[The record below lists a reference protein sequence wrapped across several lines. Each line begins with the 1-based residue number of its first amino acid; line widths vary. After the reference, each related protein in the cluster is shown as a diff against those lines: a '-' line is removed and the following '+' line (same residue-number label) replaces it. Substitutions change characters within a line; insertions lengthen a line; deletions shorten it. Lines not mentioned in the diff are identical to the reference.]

1 MANATTQTP
10 RREAFGSRNVFILSA
25 IGSAVG
31 LGNIWR
37 FPYVAYEGGGG
48 AFLIPYLCAL
58 LTAGIPLLFFDYAIG
73 HRFRGSAPL
82 AFRRMHRIAEPLGWW
97 QVLIC
102 VVIATYYA
110 VIIAWA
116 AMYTWFSA
124 QLSWGAGNEKDYFF
138 SDFLQMGDVAETGIS
153 TQFVPQVGYPLIGVW
168 LVVVVIMALGVK
180 RGIGRANVVL
190 MPLLTVMFAVLVV
203 QSLFLPGAMD
213 GLNAFFTPNWKA
225 LADPGVWASAY
236 GHIFFSLSV
245 AFGIMVTYSSYLK
258 RKTDLTGSGLV
269 VAFANSGFE
278 ILAGIGVFAA
288 LGFMAQAQGTNVA
301 GVAEGGIGLAFIA
314 FPTIVSQATGGSIIG
329 VLFFGAL
336 VFAGITSL
344 ISVLEVVVAALQ
356 DKLGWG
362 RVRTTLTV
370 SIPVALISIAFFSTT
385 TALAVLDTT
394 DAFINAF
401 GIMAVAVVAVI
412 VAALQDKLG
421 WARIRTTLTV
431 SIPLAIVSTALFST
445 TTALAVLDTTDAFV
459 NAFGIMAVA
468 LVAVVIVAWL
478 LHKLPTLQAHLN
490 ERSSF
495 RIGLVWKVLIAGLAP
510 IVLGYLF
517 VTELITKISE
527 PYEGYP
533 IWFLAV
539 FGWGMVVALV
549 VLALLLSLLP
559 WSGRSRAKDDPDYD
573 EFLTE
578 EHYDPD
584 PETDTVR
591 VVTPQNSGGRS

>member
-1 MANATTQTP
+1 MVTASTHTS

-82 AFRRMHRIAEPLGWW
+82 AFRRMHRRAEVLGWW

-102 VVIATYYA
+102 VVIAVYYA

-124 QLSWGAGNEKDYFF
+124 QLTWGPGNENDFFF
-138 SDFLQMGDVAETGIS
+138 SDFLRSADVAKVGVS
-153 TQFVPQVGYPLIGVW
+153 TEFVPQVGIPLVVVW

-180 RGIGRANVVL
+180 RGIGRANMIL
-190 MPLLTVMFAVLVV
+190 MPLLTVMFAILVV
-203 QSLFLPGAMD
+203 QSLFLPGALD
-213 GLNAFFTPNWKA
+213 GLNAFFTPDWAA
-225 LADPGVWASAY
+225 LADPAVWASAY

-288 LGFMAQAQGTNVA
+288 LGFMAQAQGTEVS
-301 GVAEGGIGLAFIA
+301 GVASSGIGLAFIA

-336 VFAGITSL
+336 VFAGVTSL
-344 ISVLEVVVAALQ
+344 ISILEVIVAALQ

-362 RVRTTLTV
+362 R
-370 SIPVALISIAFFSTT
+370 
-385 TALAVLDTT
+385 
-394 DAFINAF
+394 
-401 GIMAVAVVAVI
+401 
-412 VAALQDKLG
+412 
-421 WARIRTTLTV
+421 IRTTLIV
-431 SIPLAIVSTALFST
+431 SVPLAVISMALFST
-445 TTALAVLDTTDAFV
+445 TTALSVLDTADAFV

-468 LVAVVIVAWL
+468 LVAVIVVAWV
-478 LHKLPTLQAHLN
+478 LHRLPALKDHLN
-490 ERSSF
+490 RRSSF
-495 RIGLVWKVLIAGLAP
+495 TVGRFWMLLIGVLAP
-510 IVLGYLF
+510 LVLGYLF
-517 VTELITKISE
+517 VSELVSKISS
-527 PYEGYP
+527 PYGDYP
-533 IWFLAV
+533 GWFVGV
-539 FGWGMVVALV
+539 FGWGMVIALV
-549 VLALLLSLLP
+549 LIAALLALLP
-559 WSGRSRAKDDPDYD
+559 WGARSHAKADPDYD
-573 EFLTE
+573 EFLAA

-584 PETDTVR
+584 AETAA
-591 VVTPQNSGGRS
+591 VTAPTAERGAGA

>member
-1 MANATTQTP
+1 MATATTQSP
-10 RREAFGSRNVFILSA
+10 KREAFGSRNVFILSA

-82 AFRRMHRIAEPLGWW
+82 AFRRMHRAAEPLGWW

-102 VVIATYYA
+102 IVIAVYYA
-110 VIIAWA
+110 VIVAWA

-124 QLSWGAGNEKDYFF
+124 QLTWGAGNEENFF
-138 SDFLQMGDVAETGIS
+138 FVDFLKSADVAEVGVS
-153 TQFVPQVGYPLIGVW
+153 TDFVPQVGIPLIGVW
-168 LVVVVIMALGVK
+168 LVVIVIMALGVK
-180 RGIGRANVVL
+180 RGIGKANMIL
-190 MPLLTVMFAVLVV
+190 MPLLTLMFAVLVV
-203 QSLFLPGAMD
+203 QALFLPGAMD
-213 GLNAFFTPNWKA
+213 GLNAFFTPNWEA

-288 LGFMAQAQGTNVA
+288 LGFMAQAQSTDVA
-301 GVAEGGIGLAFIA
+301 GVATSGIGLAFIA
-314 FPTIVSQATGGSIIG
+314 FPTIVSQAAGGSIIG

-344 ISVLEVVVAALQ
+344 ISILEVIVAALQ

-370 SIPVALISIAFFSTT
+370 SIP
-385 TALAVLDTT
+385 LAV
-394 DAFINAF
+394 IS
-401 GIMAVAVVAVI
+401 M
-412 VAALQDKLG
+412 
-421 WARIRTTLTV
+421 
-431 SIPLAIVSTALFST
+431 ALFST
-445 TTALAVLDTTDAFV
+445 TTALSVLDTTDAFV

-468 LVAVVIVAWL
+468 LVAVVIVAWV
-478 LHKLPTLQAHLN
+478 LHKLPVLQEHLN
-490 ERSSF
+490 RRSSF
-495 RIGLVWKVLIAGLAP
+495 PSGRIWKILVGVLAP
-510 IVLGYLF
+510 IVLGYLL
-517 VTELITKISE
+517 VTELITKITE
-527 PYEGYP
+527 PYSGYP
-533 IWFLAV
+533 AWFLSV
-539 FGWGMVVALV
+539 FGWGMVIALV
-549 VLALLLSLLP
+549 IFAFLLSLLP
-559 WSGRSRAKDDPDYD
+559 WSGRSHAKDDPEYD
-573 EFLTE
+573 EFLVE
-578 EHYDPD
+578 EHYDAD
-584 PETDTVR
+584 PETGAVQIL
-591 VVTPQNSGGRS
+591 TPQEKGTRA

>member
-1 MANATTQTP
+1 MANATTQSP

-116 AMYTWFSA
+116 ATYTWFSA
-124 QLSWGAGNEKDYFF
+124 QLSWGKGNEEAYFF
-138 SDFLQMGDVAETGIS
+138 GDFLQMGDVGKTGVS
-153 TQFVPQVGYPLIGVW
+153 TQFVPQVGYPLIAVW
-168 LVVVVIMALGVK
+168 LIVIIIMALGVK
-180 RGIGRANVVL
+180 RGIGRANTVL

-203 QSLFLPGAMD
+203 QSLFLPGAVE
-213 GLNAFFTPNWKA
+213 GLNAFFTPNWEA

-288 LGFMAQAQGTNVA
+288 LGFMAQAQGTDVS
-301 GVAEGGIGLAFIA
+301 GVAAGGIGLAFIA

-394 DAFINAF
+394 DAF
-401 GIMAVAVVAVI
+401 
-412 VAALQDKLG
+412 
-421 WARIRTTLTV
+421 
-431 SIPLAIVSTALFST
+431 
-445 TTALAVLDTTDAFV
+445 V

-468 LVAVVIVAWL
+468 LVAVIVVAWL
-478 LHKLPTLQAHLN
+478 LHKLPVLREHLN
-490 ERSSF
+490 RRSSF
-495 RIGLVWKVLIAGLAP
+495 KVGWFWMLLIGALAP

-517 VTELITKISE
+517 VSEVMTKITT

-533 IWFLAV
+533 GWFLAI
-539 FGWGMVVALV
+539 FGWGMVISLV
-549 VLALLLSLLP
+549 VLAILLSLLP
-559 WSGRSRAKDDPDYD
+559 WSRRSHAKDDPEYD
-573 EFLTE
+573 EFLVE
-578 EHYDPD
+578 ESYMPD
-584 PETDTVR
+584 AETGTVR
-591 VVTPQNSGGRS
+591 VPGYTSKGARS

>member
-1 MANATTQTP
+1 MASGRPQTTK
-10 RREAFGSRNVFILSA
+10 REAFGSRNVFILSA

-82 AFRRMHRIAEPLGWW
+82 AFRRLHRAAEPLGWW

-102 VVIATYYA
+102 VVISVYYA

-124 QLSWGAGNEKDYFF
+124 QLSWGAGNENDFF
-138 SDFLQMGDVAETGIS
+138 FGEFLNMGDVADGVSLE
-153 TQFVPQVGYPLIGVW
+153 FVPQVGVPLLIVW
-168 LVVVVIMALGVK
+168 LVTIVIMGLGVK
-180 RGIGRANVVL
+180 RGIGAANTVL
-190 MPLLTVMFAVLVV
+190 LPLLTVMFIVLVV
-203 QSLFLPGAMD
+203 QALFLPGAMD
-213 GLNAFFTPNWKA
+213 GLNAFFTPNWEA
-225 LADPGVWASAY
+225 LGDPAVWASAY

-269 VAFANSGFE
+269 VGFANSGFE

-288 LGFMAQAQGTNVA
+288 LGFMAQAQSAEVSDVA
-301 GVAEGGIGLAFIA
+301 SAGIGLAFVA
-314 FPTIVSQATGGSIIG
+314 FPTIVSQAAGGSIIG

-336 VFAGITSL
+336 TFAGLTSM
-344 ISVLEVVVAALQ
+344 ISILEVIVAAIQ

-362 RVRTTLTV
+362 RVRATLTV
-370 SIPVALISIAFFSTT
+370 T
-385 TALAVLDTT
+385 
-394 DAFINAF
+394 
-401 GIMAVAVVAVI
+401 
-412 VAALQDKLG
+412 
-421 WARIRTTLTV
+421 
-431 SIPLAIVSTALFST
+431 IPLGVISMAFFST

-468 LVAVVIVAWL
+468 LVAVIVVAWL
-478 LHKLPTLQAHLN
+478 LHKLPVLQEHLN
-490 ERSSF
+490 RRSSF
-495 RIGLVWKVLIAGLAP
+495 RVGLIWKLLVGALAP

-517 VTELITKISE
+517 ISELITKIQN

-533 IWFLAV
+533 EWFLSI
-539 FGWGMVVALV
+539 FGWGMVIALV
-549 VLALLLSLLP
+549 VLAILLSLVP
-559 WSGRSRAKDDPDYD
+559 WSGRSHAKDDPEYD
-573 EFLTE
+573 EFLAE
-578 EHYDPD
+578 ESYPPD
-584 PETDTVR
+584 AETGAIRT
-591 VVTPQNSGGRS
+591 TKGAGA

>member
-1 MANATTQTP
+1 MANATTQTKK
-10 RREAFGSRNVFILSA
+10 REAFGSRNVFIMSA

-82 AFRRMHRIAEPLGWW
+82 AFRRMSRAAEPLGWW

-124 QLSWGAGNEKDYFF
+124 QISWGKGNEQDYFF
-138 SDFLQMGDVAETGIS
+138 SDFLEMGNIKNGIS
-153 TQFVPQVGYPLIGVW
+153 LEFVPQVGIPLIGVW
-168 LVVVVIMALGVK
+168 LVVITIMALGVK
-180 RGIGRANVVL
+180 RGIGAANMIL
-190 MPLLTVMFAVLVV
+190 MPLLTLMFVTLVV
-203 QSLFLPGAMD
+203 QALFLPGAMD
-213 GLNAFFTPNWKA
+213 GLNAFFTPNWQA

-269 VAFANSGFE
+269 VGFANSGFE

-288 LGFMAQAQGTNVA
+288 LGFMAQAQGTDVS
-301 GVAEGGIGLAFIA
+301 GVASSGIGLAFIA
-314 FPTIVSQATGGSIIG
+314 FPTIVSQATGGSIFG

-370 SIPVALISIAFFSTT
+370 AIPVALISIAFFSTT
-385 TALAVLDTT
+385 TALQVLDTT

-401 GIMAVAVVAVI
+401 GIMAVALVAVI
-412 VAALQDKLG
+412 
-421 WARIRTTLTV
+421 
-431 SIPLAIVSTALFST
+431 
-445 TTALAVLDTTDAFV
+445 
-459 NAFGIMAVA
+459 
-468 LVAVVIVAWL
+468 LVAWIL
-478 LHKLPTLQAHLN
+478 RKLPVLREHLN
-490 ERSSF
+490 RRSSF
-495 RIGLVWKVLIAGLAP
+495 RLGWAWMLLVGALAP

-517 VTELITKISE
+517 VSE
-527 PYEGYP
+527 IVAKVAAPYEGYP
-533 IWFLAV
+533 LWFLAI
-539 FGWGMVVALV
+539 FGWGTVVAIIV
-549 VLALLLSLLP
+549 FAILLSLLP
-559 WSGRSRAKDDPDYD
+559 WSRRSHAKDDPEYD
-573 EFLTE
+573 EFLDVE
-578 EHYDPD
+578 NYEPD
-584 PETDTVR
+584 AETASIAVADAR
-591 VVTPQNSGGRS
+591 PKGARP

>member
-1 MANATTQTP
+1 MANPTTQTKK
-10 RREAFGSRNVFILSA
+10 REAFGSRNVFILSA

-82 AFRRMHRIAEPLGWW
+82 AFRRMSRVAEPLGWW

-124 QLSWGAGNEKDYFF
+124 QITWGKGNEQNYFF
-138 SDFLQMGDVAETGIS
+138 TEFLQMGDLKKGVSLE
-153 TQFVPQVGYPLIGVW
+153 FVPQVGIPLIGVW
-168 LVVVVIMALGVK
+168 LVVIVIMALGVK
-180 RGIGRANVVL
+180 RGIGAANMIL
-190 MPLLTVMFAVLVV
+190 MPLLTLMFATLVV
-203 QSLFLPGAMD
+203 QALFLPGAVD
-213 GLNAFFTPNWKA
+213 GLNAFFTPNWEA

-269 VAFANSGFE
+269 VGFANSGFE

-288 LGFMAQAQGTNVA
+288 LGFMAQAQGTDVS
-301 GVAEGGIGLAFIA
+301 GVAASGIGLAFVA
-314 FPTIVSQATGGSIIG
+314 FPTIVSNATGGSIIG

-336 VFAGITSL
+336 VFAGVTSL

-362 RVRTTLTV
+362 RVRTTLV
-370 SIPVALISIAFFSTT
+370 VAIPVALISIAFFSTT
-385 TALAVLDTT
+385 TALQVLDAT

-401 GIMAVAVVAVI
+401 GIMAVALVAVI
-412 VAALQDKLG
+412 V
-421 WARIRTTLTV
+421 
-431 SIPLAIVSTALFST
+431 
-445 TTALAVLDTTDAFV
+445 
-459 NAFGIMAVA
+459 
-468 LVAVVIVAWL
+468 VAWL
-478 LHKLPTLQAHLN
+478 LRKLPALRDHIN
-490 ERSSF
+490 RRSSF
-495 RIGLVWKVLIAGLAP
+495 RLGWVWMLLVGALAP
-510 IVLGYLF
+510 VVLGYLF
-517 VTELITKISE
+517 VSEVRAKISE

-533 IWFLAV
+533 LWFLAI
-539 FGWGMVVALV
+539 FGWGMVIALIV
-549 VLALLLSLLP
+549 FAILLTLLP
-559 WSGRSRAKDDPDYD
+559 WSRRSHAKLDPEYD
-573 EFLTE
+573 EFLVTE
-578 EHYDPD
+578 DYEPD
-584 PETDTVR
+584 AETGSIALHGDAAK
-591 VVTPQNSGGRS
+591 GARS

>member
-1 MANATTQTP
+1 MATATTQTP

-82 AFRRMHRIAEPLGWW
+82 AFRRLHRAAEPLGWW

-102 VVIATYYA
+102 VVIAVYYA

-124 QLSWGAGNEKDYFF
+124 QLTWGAGNEDAFF
-138 SDFLQMGDVAETGIS
+138 AGDFLQAQDVAEVGVS
-153 TQFVPQVGYPLIGVW
+153 SQFVPQVGIP
-168 LVVVVIMALGVK
+168 LVVVWLIVIMALGVK
-180 RGIGRANVVL
+180 RGIGRANMIL
-190 MPLLTVMFAVLVV
+190 MPLLTVMFAILVV
-203 QSLFLPGAMD
+203 QSLFLPGAME
-213 GLNAFFTPNWKA
+213 GLDAFFAPNWEA

-288 LGFMAQAQGTNVA
+288 LGFMAQAQGTEVA
-301 GVAEGGIGLAFIA
+301 GVATSGIGLAFVA

-336 VFAGITSL
+336 VFAGVTSL
-344 ISVLEVVVAALQ
+344 ISILE
-356 DKLGWG
+356 
-362 RVRTTLTV
+362 
-370 SIPVALISIAFFSTT
+370 
-385 TALAVLDTT
+385 
-394 DAFINAF
+394 
-401 GIMAVAVVAVI
+401 VI

-421 WARIRTTLTV
+421 WARVRTTLTV
-431 SIPLAIVSTALFST
+431 AIPLAIVSMALFST
-445 TTALAVLDTTDAFV
+445 TTALAVLDTVDAFV
-459 NAFGIMAVA
+459 NSFGIMAVA
-468 LVAVVIVAWL
+468 LVAVIVVAWL
-478 LHKLPTLQAHLN
+478 LHKLPVLVEHLN
-490 ERSSF
+490 RRSSF
-495 RIGLVWKVLIAGLAP
+495 RVGTAWKLLVGVLAP
-510 IVLGYLF
+510 VVLGYLF
-517 VTELITKISE
+517 VSELIAKTSE
-527 PYEGYP
+527 PYSGYP
-533 IWFLAV
+533 AGFLAV

-549 VLALLLSLLP
+549 VLALILSALP
-559 WSGRSRAKDDPDYD
+559 WSARSHAK
-573 EFLTE
+573 
-578 EHYDPD
+578 HD
-584 PETDTVR
+584 PEYDAFLAEEQYEPDAETSAIPAVGTTKGADA
-591 VVTPQNSGGRS
+591 

>member
-1 MANATTQTP
+1 MATATTQT
-10 RREAFGSRNVFILSA
+10 RKREAFGSRNVFILSA

-82 AFRRMHRIAEPLGWW
+82 AFRRMHRAAEPLGWW

-102 VVIATYYA
+102 VVIAVYYA
-110 VIIAWA
+110 VIVAWA

-124 QLSWGAGNEKDYFF
+124 QLTWGAGNENDFF
-138 SDFLQMGDVAETGIS
+138 FTDFLQSADVAEGGIS
-153 TQFVPQVGYPLIGVW
+153 TDFVPQVGIPLVVVW
-168 LVVVVIMALGVK
+168 LVVIVIMALGVK
-180 RGIGRANVVL
+180 RGIGRANMVL
-190 MPLLTVMFAVLVV
+190 MPLLTVMFAILVV

-213 GLNAFFTPNWKA
+213 GLNAFFTPNWEA

-288 LGFMAQAQGTNVA
+288 LGFMAQVQATDVS
-301 GVAEGGIGLAFIA
+301 GVASSGIGLAFIA

-344 ISVLEVVVAALQ
+344 ISILE
-356 DKLGWG
+356 
-362 RVRTTLTV
+362 
-370 SIPVALISIAFFSTT
+370 
-385 TALAVLDTT
+385 
-394 DAFINAF
+394 
-401 GIMAVAVVAVI
+401 VI

-421 WARIRTTLTV
+421 WRRVRTTLTV
-431 SIPLAIVSTALFST
+431 SIPLAVISMALFST
-445 TTALAVLDTTDAFV
+445 TTALTVLDTADAFV

-468 LVAVVIVAWL
+468 LVAVIVVAWVF
-478 LHKLPTLQAHLN
+478 HKLPVLREHLN
-490 ERSSF
+490 RRSSF
-495 RIGLVWKVLIAGLAP
+495 RIGRVWMLLVGVLAP
-510 IVLGYLF
+510 VVLGYLL
-517 VTELITKISE
+517 VSELITKISE
-527 PYEGYP
+527 PYGGYP
-533 IWFLAV
+533 TWFLGV
-539 FGWGMVVALV
+539 FGWGLVIALV
-549 VLALLLSLLP
+549 VIGILLSLMP
-559 WSGRSRAKDDPDYD
+559 WSGRSQAKDDPDYD
-573 EFLTE
+573 DFLVD
-578 EHYDPD
+578 EHYDAD
-584 PETDTVR
+584 PETGAIHT
-591 VVTPQNSGGRS
+591 TTSQEKGLGA

>member
-1 MANATTQTP
+1 MQTQK
-10 RREAFGSRNVFILSA
+10 REAFGSRNVFILSA

-82 AFRRMHRIAEPLGWW
+82 AFRRMHRAAEPLGWW

-102 VVIATYYA
+102 VVVSVYYA

-124 QLSWGAGNEKDYFF
+124 QLTWGAGNEEAFF
-138 SDFLQMGDVAETGIS
+138 AGDFLQSADVAETGLS
-153 TQFVPQVGYPLIGVW
+153 TVFVPQVGIPLLVVW
-168 LVVVVIMALGVK
+168 LCVIVIMALGVK
-180 RGIGRANVVL
+180 RGIGRANTIL
-190 MPLLTVMFAVLVV
+190 MPLLTVMFAILVV
-203 QSLFLPGAMD
+203 QALFLPGAMD
-213 GLNAFFTPNWKA
+213 GLNAFFTPNWEA
-225 LADPGVWASAY
+225 LADPAVWASAY

-245 AFGIMVTYSSYLK
+245 AFGIMVTYASYLK

-288 LGFMAQAQGTNVA
+288 LGFMAQAQGTEVS
-301 GVAEGGIGLAFIA
+301 GVASSGIGLAFVA

-336 VFAGITSL
+336 VFAGVTSL
-344 ISVLEVVVAALQ
+344 ISVLE
-356 DKLGWG
+356 
-362 RVRTTLTV
+362 
-370 SIPVALISIAFFSTT
+370 
-385 TALAVLDTT
+385 
-394 DAFINAF
+394 
-401 GIMAVAVVAVI
+401 VI

-421 WARIRTTLTV
+421 WARVRTTLTV
-431 SIPLAIVSTALFST
+431 TIPLAVISMALFST
-445 TTALAVLDTTDAFV
+445 TTALTVLDTTDAFV
-459 NAFGIMAVA
+459 NAFGIMTVA
-468 LVAVVIVAWL
+468 LVAVIVVAWL
-478 LHKLPTLQAHLN
+478 LHRLPTLQEHLN
-490 ERSSF
+490 RRSSF
-495 RIGLVWKVLIAGLAP
+495 RTGWVWKILVGALAP

-517 VTELITKISE
+517 VSELIAKIST

-533 IWFLAV
+533 IWFLAI
-539 FGWGMVVALV
+539 FGWGMVIALV
-549 VLALLLSLLP
+549 VFAILLSLLP
-559 WSGRSRAKDDPDYD
+559 WSRRSHAKDDPEYD
-573 EFLTE
+573 EFLVDE
-578 EHYDPD
+578 QYEPD
-584 PETDTVR
+584 AETGAVLI
-591 VVTPQNSGGRS
+591 QNRQKGAGA

>member
-1 MANATTQTP
+1 MSTAVTQP
-10 RREAFGSRNVFILSA
+10 HKREAFGSRNVFILSA

-82 AFRRMHRIAEPLGWW
+82 AFRRMHRAAEPLGWW

-102 VVIATYYA
+102 VIISVYYA

-124 QLSWGAGNEKDYFF
+124 QLTWGPGNENDFF
-138 SDFLQMGDVAETGIS
+138 FGEFLQMGDVAGGIS
-153 TQFVPQVGYPLIGVW
+153 LEFVPQVGIPL
-168 LVVVVIMALGVK
+168 LVVWVVTIVIMGLGVK
-180 RGIGRANVVL
+180 RGIGAANTVL
-190 MPLLTVMFAVLVV
+190 LPLLTVMFIVLVV
-203 QSLFLPGAMD
+203 QALFLPGAMD
-213 GLNAFFTPNWKA
+213 GLNAFFTPNWQA

-269 VAFANSGFE
+269 VGFANSGFE

-288 LGFMAQAQGTNVA
+288 LGFMAQAQSAPVSDVA
-301 GVAEGGIGLAFIA
+301 SAGIGLAFVA
-314 FPTIVSQATGGSIIG
+314 FPTIVSQAAGGPIIG

-336 VFAGITSL
+336 TFAGLTSM
-344 ISVLEVVVAALQ
+344 ISILEVIVAAIQ

-362 RVRTTLTV
+362 RVRATLTV
-370 SIPVALISIAFFSTT
+370 TIPLAVISMAFFSTT

-401 GIMAVAVVAVI
+401 GIMAVALVAVI
-412 VAALQDKLG
+412 A
-421 WARIRTTLTV
+421 V
-431 SIPLAIVSTALFST
+431 SWV
-445 TTALAVLDTTDAFV
+445 
-459 NAFGIMAVA
+459 
-468 LVAVVIVAWL
+468 
-478 LHKLPTLQAHLN
+478 LHKLPALQEHLN
-490 ERSSF
+490 RRSSF
-495 RIGLVWKVLIAGLAP
+495 RVGLIWKLLVGLLAP

-517 VTELITKISE
+517 ISELITKIST

-533 IWFLAV
+533 DWFLSI
-539 FGWGMVVALV
+539 FGWGMVISLVILAV
-549 VLALLLSLLP
+549 VLSLIP
-559 WSGRSRAKDDPDYD
+559 WSVRSHAKDDPEYD

-578 EHYDPD
+578 ESYEPD
-584 PETDTVR
+584 AETGTIR
-591 VVTPQNSGGRS
+591 VSPASSSKGTGA

>member
-1 MANATTQTP
+1 MATAMKRAP
-10 RREAFGSRNVFILSA
+10 KREAFGSRNVFILSA

-82 AFRRMHRIAEPLGWW
+82 AFRRLHRAAEPLGWW

-102 VVIATYYA
+102 VVIAVYYA

-124 QLSWGAGNEKDYFF
+124 QLTWGAGNEDTFFF
-138 SDFLQMGDVAETGIS
+138 SDFLQMGDVADGVS
-153 TQFVPQVGYPLIGVW
+153 TDFVPQVGIPLLAVW
-168 LVVVVIMALGVK
+168 VVTIVIMALGVK
-180 RGIGRANVVL
+180 RGIGAANMIL
-190 MPLLTVMFAVLVV
+190 MPLLTLMFAVLVI
-203 QSLFLPGAMD
+203 QALFLPGAMD
-213 GLNAFFTPNWKA
+213 GLNAFFEPNWQA
-225 LADPGVWASAY
+225 LADPAVWAAAY

-288 LGFMAQAQGTNVA
+288 LGFMAQAQASQIDDVA
-301 GVAEGGIGLAFIA
+301 SAGIGLAFVA

-329 VLFFGAL
+329 VLFFGSL
-336 VFAGITSL
+336 VFAGVTSM
-344 ISVLEVVVAALQ
+344 ISILEVIVAALQ

-362 RVRTTLTV
+362 RVRTTL
-370 SIPVALISIAFFSTT
+370 
-385 TALAVLDTT
+385 
-394 DAFINAF
+394 
-401 GIMAVAVVAVI
+401 I
-412 VAALQDKLG
+412 V
-421 WARIRTTLTV
+421 T
-431 SIPLAIVSTALFST
+431 IPLAVISMALFST

-459 NAFGIMAVA
+459 NAFGIMTVA
-468 LVAVVIVAWL
+468 LVAVIVVAWM
-478 LHKLPTLQAHLN
+478 LHKLPALQEHLN
-490 ERSSF
+490 RRSSF
-495 RIGLVWKVLIAGLAP
+495 RIGLIWRLLVGVISP
-510 IVLGYLF
+510 IVLGYLL
-517 VTELITKISE
+517 VTELIAKISA

-533 IWFLAV
+533 GWFLGV
-539 FGWGMVVALV
+539 FGWGMVIALV
-549 VLALLLSLLP
+549 ILAVVLTFIP
-559 WSGRSRAKDDPDYD
+559 WSGRSHAKDDPQYD
-573 EFLTE
+573 EFLAA
-578 EHYDPD
+578 EHYEPD
-584 PETDTVR
+584 SETATIR
-591 VVTPQNSGGRS
+591 VPGVAAQNGAES

>member
-1 MANATTQTP
+1 MVTATTQSP

-82 AFRRMHRIAEPLGWW
+82 AFRRMHRRAEALGWW

-102 VVIATYYA
+102 VVIAVYYA

-124 QLSWGAGNEKDYFF
+124 QLTWGPGNENDFF
-138 SDFLQMGDVAETGIS
+138 FADFLRSADVREVGVS
-153 TQFVPQVGYPLIGVW
+153 TEFVPQVGVPLAVVW
-168 LVVVVIMALGVK
+168 VIVIVIMGFGVK
-180 RGIGRANVVL
+180 RGIGRANTVL
-190 MPLLTVMFAVLVV
+190 MPLLTVMFAILVV
-203 QSLFLPGAMD
+203 QSLFLPGAFD
-213 GLNAFFTPNWKA
+213 GLDAFFAPNWQA

-288 LGFMAQAQGTNVA
+288 LGFMAQAQGAEVS
-301 GVAEGGIGLAFIA
+301 GVASSGIGLAFVA

-336 VFAGITSL
+336 VFAGLTSL
-344 ISVLEVVVAALQ
+344 ISILEVIVAALQ

-370 SIPVALISIAFFSTT
+370 SIP
-385 TALAVLDTT
+385 LAV
-394 DAFINAF
+394 IS
-401 GIMAVAVVAVI
+401 M
-412 VAALQDKLG
+412 
-421 WARIRTTLTV
+421 
-431 SIPLAIVSTALFST
+431 ALFST
-445 TTALAVLDTTDAFV
+445 TTALSVLDTTDAFV

-468 LVAVVIVAWL
+468 LVAVIVVAWL
-478 LHKLPTLQAHLN
+478 LHRLPALKEHLDR
-490 ERSSF
+490 RSSF
-495 RIGLVWKVLIAGLAP
+495 PVGWVWMLLVGALAP
-510 IVLGYLF
+510 LVLGYLF
-517 VTELITKISE
+517 VSEIIAKTSE
-527 PYEGYP
+527 PYGGYP
-533 IWFLAV
+533 AWFLGI
-539 FGWGMVVALV
+539 FGWGMAIALV
-549 VLALLLSLLP
+549 VCGVLLSLLP
-559 WSGRSRAKDDPDYD
+559 WGDRSHAKDDPSYD
-573 EFLTE
+573 EFLAV

-584 PETDTVR
+584 PETSAITVPATTQR
-591 VVTPQNSGGRS
+591 GADA

>member
-1 MANATTQTP
+1 MATAATQTH

-73 HRFRGSAPL
+73 HRYRGSAPL
-82 AFRRMHRIAEPLGWW
+82 AFRRLHRAAEPLGWW

-102 VVIATYYA
+102 VVIAVYYA

-124 QLSWGAGNEKDYFF
+124 QLTWGAGNENDFF
-138 SDFLQMGDVAETGIS
+138 FIDFLRSADVAEVGVS
-153 TQFVPQVGYPLIGVW
+153 TDFVPQVGIPLVVVW
-168 LVVVVIMALGVK
+168 LVVIVIMALGVK
-180 RGIGRANVVL
+180 RGIGRANMIL
-190 MPLLTVMFAVLVV
+190 MPLLTVMFAILVV

-213 GLNAFFTPNWKA
+213 GLNAFFTPNWEA

-288 LGFMAQAQGTNVA
+288 LGFMAQAQGTEVA
-301 GVAEGGIGLAFIA
+301 GVASSGIGLAFIA

-336 VFAGITSL
+336 VFAGVTSL
-344 ISVLEVVVAALQ
+344 ISILE
-356 DKLGWG
+356 
-362 RVRTTLTV
+362 
-370 SIPVALISIAFFSTT
+370 
-385 TALAVLDTT
+385 
-394 DAFINAF
+394 
-401 GIMAVAVVAVI
+401 VI

-421 WARIRTTLTV
+421 WARVRTTLTV
-431 SIPLAIVSTALFST
+431 AIPLAIVSMALFST
-445 TTALAVLDTTDAFV
+445 TTALSVLDTVDAFV
-459 NAFGIMAVA
+459 NSFGIMAVA
-468 LVAVVIVAWL
+468 LVAVIIVAWL
-478 LHKLPTLQAHLN
+478 LHKLPVLAEHLN
-490 ERSSF
+490 RRSSF
-495 RIGLVWKVLIAGLAP
+495 RVGTIWKLLVGVLAP
-510 IVLGYLF
+510 VVLGYLF
-517 VTELITKISE
+517 ISELIAKTSE
-527 PYEGYP
+527 PYSGYP
-533 IWFLAV
+533 AWFLAV
-539 FGWGMVVALV
+539 FGWGMVIALV
-549 VLALLLSLLP
+549 VLALILSALP
-559 WSGRSRAKDDPDYD
+559 WSGRSHAKDDPEYD
-573 EFLTE
+573 EFLVE
-578 EHYDPD
+578 EKYEPD
-584 PETDTVR
+584 AETSAIPAVGAT
-591 VVTPQNSGGRS
+591 TKGAGA

>member
-336 VFAGITSL
+336 VFAGVTSL

-412 VAALQDKLG
+412 V
-421 WARIRTTLTV
+421 
-431 SIPLAIVSTALFST
+431 
-445 TTALAVLDTTDAFV
+445 
-459 NAFGIMAVA
+459 
-468 LVAVVIVAWL
+468 VAWL
-478 LHKLPTLQAHLN
+478 LHKLPVLRDHLN
-490 ERSSF
+490 GRSSF
-495 RIGLVWKVLIAGLAP
+495 KVGWFWMLLVGALAP
-510 IVLGYLF
+510 VVLGYLF
-517 VTELITKISE
+517 VSEVMTKIAT

-533 IWFLAV
+533 GWFLAI
-539 FGWGMVVALV
+539 FGWGMVISLV
-549 VLALLLSLLP
+549 VFAILLSLLP
-559 WSGRSRAKDDPDYD
+559 WSRRSHAKDDPEYD
-573 EFLTE
+573 QFLVE
-578 EHYDPD
+578 EQYEPD
-584 PETDTVR
+584 AETG
-591 VVTPQNSGGRS
+591 VVTLPGDTSKGARP

>member
-1 MANATTQTP
+1 MATASTQT
-10 RREAFGSRNVFILSA
+10 RKREAFGSRNVFILSA

-58 LTAGIPLLFFDYAIG
+58 LTAGIPLLFLDYAIG

-82 AFRRMHRIAEPLGWW
+82 AFRRIHRAAEPLGWW

-102 VVIATYYA
+102 VVIAVYYA
-110 VIIAWA
+110 VIVAWA

-124 QLSWGAGNEKDYFF
+124 QLTWGAGNENDFF
-138 SDFLQMGDVAETGIS
+138 FTDFLQSADVAATGVS
-153 TQFVPQVGYPLIGVW
+153 TDFVPQVGIPLIVVW
-168 LVVVVIMALGVK
+168 IVVIAIMALGVK
-180 RGIGRANVVL
+180 RGIGRANMVL

-213 GLNAFFTPNWKA
+213 GLNAFFTPNWEA

-288 LGFMAQAQGTNVA
+288 LGFMAQTQGTDVS
-301 GVAEGGIGLAFIA
+301 GVASSGIGLAFVA
-314 FPTIVSQATGGSIIG
+314 FPTIVSQAAGGSIIG

-344 ISVLEVVVAALQ
+344 ISILEVIVAALQ

-370 SIPVALISIAFFSTT
+370 SIP
-385 TALAVLDTT
+385 LAV
-394 DAFINAF
+394 IS
-401 GIMAVAVVAVI
+401 M
-412 VAALQDKLG
+412 
-421 WARIRTTLTV
+421 
-431 SIPLAIVSTALFST
+431 ALFST
-445 TTALAVLDTTDAFV
+445 TTALTVLDTADAFV

-468 LVAVVIVAWL
+468 LVAVIVVAWVF
-478 LHKLPTLQAHLN
+478 HKLPALKEHLN
-490 ERSSF
+490 RRSSF
-495 RIGLVWKVLIAGLAP
+495 RVGRIWMLLVGVLAP
-510 IVLGYLF
+510 VVLGYLLIS
-517 VTELITKISE
+517 ELITKISE
-527 PYEGYP
+527 PYGGYP
-533 IWFLAV
+533 TWFLGV
-539 FGWGMVVALV
+539 FGWGMVIALV
-549 VLALLLSLLP
+549 VIGVLLSLMP
-559 WSGRSRAKDDPDYD
+559 WSGRSHAKDDPDYD
-573 EFLTE
+573 DFLVDE
-578 EHYDPD
+578 QYGPD
-584 PETDTVR
+584 PETGTVR
-591 VVTPQNSGGRS
+591 ITTSNEKGAGA

>member
-1 MANATTQTP
+1 MATATTQT
-10 RREAFGSRNVFILSA
+10 RKREAFGSRNVFILSA

-82 AFRRMHRIAEPLGWW
+82 AFRRMHRAAEPLGWW

-102 VVIATYYA
+102 VVIAVYYA

-124 QLSWGAGNEKDYFF
+124 QLTWGKGNEETFF
-138 SDFLQMGDVAETGIS
+138 FTDFLQMGDVAGGGVS
-153 TQFVPQVGYPLIGVW
+153 TTFVPQVGIPLVIVW
-168 LVVVVIMALGVK
+168 VVVIVIMALGVR
-180 RGIGRANVVL
+180 RGIGLANLVL
-190 MPLLTVMFAVLVV
+190 MPLLTAMFVILVV
-203 QSLFLPGAMD
+203 QSLFLPGAME
-213 GLNAFFTPNWKA
+213 GLNAFFTPNWEA
-225 LADPGVWASAY
+225 LADPGVWAAAY

-269 VAFANSGFE
+269 VGFANSGFE

-288 LGFMAQAQGTNVA
+288 LGFMAQAQGTDVA
-301 GVAEGGIGLAFIA
+301 GVATSGIGLAFIA

-344 ISVLEVVVAALQ
+344 ISILE
-356 DKLGWG
+356 
-362 RVRTTLTV
+362 
-370 SIPVALISIAFFSTT
+370 
-385 TALAVLDTT
+385 
-394 DAFINAF
+394 
-401 GIMAVAVVAVI
+401 VI

-478 LHKLPTLQAHLN
+478 LHTLPTLQAHLN

-591 VVTPQNSGGRS
+591 VVTPQTSGGRS

>member
-1 MANATTQTP
+1 MANATAQTKK
-10 RREAFGSRNVFILSA
+10 REAFGSRNVFILSA

-82 AFRRMHRIAEPLGWW
+82 AFRRMSRAAEPLGWW

-124 QLSWGAGNEKDYFF
+124 QITWGEGNEKDYFF
-138 SDFLQMGDVAETGIS
+138 SDFLQMGDLKNGVS
-153 TQFVPQVGYPLIGVW
+153 LDFVPQVGIPLIGVW
-168 LVVVVIMALGVK
+168 LVVIVIMALGVK
-180 RGIGRANVVL
+180 RGIGLANMIL
-190 MPLLTVMFAVLVV
+190 MPLLTLMFATLVV
-203 QSLFLPGAMD
+203 QALFLPGAMD
-213 GLNAFFTPNWKA
+213 GLNAFFTPNWAA

-269 VAFANSGFE
+269 VGFANSGFE

-288 LGFMAQAQGTNVA
+288 LGFMAQAQNTDVS
-301 GVAEGGIGLAFIA
+301 GVASSGIGLAFIA
-314 FPTIVSQATGGSIIG
+314 FPTIVSQATGGSIFG

-356 DKLGWG
+356 DKLGWS

-370 SIPVALISIAFFSTT
+370 AIPVALASIAFFSTT
-385 TALAVLDTT
+385 TALQVLDTT

-401 GIMAVAVVAVI
+401 GIMAVALVAVI
-412 VAALQDKLG
+412 
-421 WARIRTTLTV
+421 
-431 SIPLAIVSTALFST
+431 
-445 TTALAVLDTTDAFV
+445 
-459 NAFGIMAVA
+459 
-468 LVAVVIVAWL
+468 LVAWIL
-478 LHKLPTLQAHLN
+478 RKLPVLREHLN
-490 ERSSF
+490 KRSSF
-495 RIGLVWKVLIAGLAP
+495 RLGRLWMVLVGALAP

-517 VTELITKISE
+517 VSEIIAKITT

-533 IWFLAV
+533 LWFLAI
-539 FGWGMVVALV
+539 FGWGMVIALIV
-549 VLALLLSLLP
+549 FAIILSLLP
-559 WSGRSRAKDDPDYD
+559 WSRRSHAKDDPEYD
-573 EFLTE
+573 EFLVVE
-578 EHYDPD
+578 NYEPD
-584 PETDTVR
+584 AETGSIAVADDR
-591 VVTPQNSGGRS
+591 RKGARP